1 MGRAEV
7 RGNQQQQACS
17 SGRQKTRQ
25 DRTGQDAGCSG
36 RQALGRSQSVEW
48 VS

>member
-25 DRTGQDAGCSG
+25 DRTERRLLWAAGSWEE
-36 RQALGRSQSVEW
+36 SVEW